1 MKKIFLLLIGISFM
15 VPGQTKNP
23 DQILNEVKKNFE
35 KIEDYS
41 VDVTIKMDVSFLK
54 VPDTKAKI
62 YYKKPDK
69 VNIESKQF
77 ALLPRRALDI
87 SPTSLLKGKYTA
99 IFDKFETLNG
109 VKIAVIKT
117 IPLGESSEVVLST
130 FWIDIT
136 DYVVRKVE
144 ISTKVNGTFT
154 IDLNYNSQTKFRQL
168 PSSIIFS
175 FNVSKLNIP
184 KRFSGQEEN
193 DKADTTSNKSTIGK
207 VFIDYS
213 NYKVNQGLP
222 DSLFESKGKQSKFD
236 STD

>member
-1 MKKIFLLLIGISFM
+1 MKKIILALIALTFV

-109 VKIAVIKT
+109 VKTAVIKT

>member
-1 MKKIFLLLIGISFM
+1 MKKIILALIALTFV

-99 IFDKFETLNG
+99 IFDRFETLNG
-109 VKIAVIKT
+109 VKTAVIKT

-154 IDLNYNSQTKFRQL
+154 INLNYNSQTKFRQL

-193 DKADTTSNKSTIGK
+193 DKADTSSNRSTIGK

>member
-1 MKKIFLLLIGISFM
+1 MKKIFILLVAISFI

-23 DQILNEVKKNFE
+23 DKILNEVKKNFD
-35 KIEDYS
+35 KIDDYS

-109 VKIAVIKT
+109 VKTAVIKT

-130 FWIDIT
+130 FWIDLT
-136 DYVVRKVE
+136 DFVVRKVE

-154 IDLNYNSQTKFRQL
+154 INLNYNTQTKFKQL

-193 DKADTTSNKSTIGK
+193 NKADSSSTMGK
-207 VFIDYS
+207 VFIEYS

-222 DSLFESKGKQSKFD
+222 DSLFEEKKKQSESD
-236 STD
+236 SSH

>member
-1 MKKIFLLLIGISFM
+1 MKKIFLLVIVISFM
-15 VPGQTKNP
+15 VRGQTKDP
-23 DQILNEVKKNFE
+23 DKILNEVKKNFE
-35 KIEDYS
+35 KIDDYS
-41 VDVTIKMDVSFLK
+41 VDVSIKMDVSFLK

-109 VKIAVIKT
+109 VKTAVIKT
-117 IPLGESSEVVLST
+117 IPLEESSEVVLST
-130 FWIDIT
+130 FWIDLT
-136 DYVVRKVE
+136 DFIVRKVE

-154 IDLNYNSQTKFRQL
+154 INLNYNSQNKFKQL

-184 KRFSGQEEN
+184 KRFSGQEEDN
-193 DKADTTSNKSTIGK
+193 KADTSSNRSTIGK

-222 DSLFESKGKQSKFD
+222 DSLFEEKKKPSEFKS
-236 STD
+236 SH

>member
-1 MKKIFLLLIGISFM
+1 MKKIILALIALTFV

-109 VKIAVIKT
+109 VKTAVIKT

-130 FWIDIT
+130 FWIDLA

-154 IDLNYNSQTKFRQL
+154 INLNYNSQTKFKQL

-193 DKADTTSNKSTIGK
+193 DKADTSSNKSTIGK

-222 DSLFESKGKQSKFD
+222 DSLFDGKGKQSKFD

>member
-1 MKKIFLLLIGISFM
+1 MKKIILALIALTFV
-15 VPGQTKNP
+15 VPGQTKDP
-23 DQILNEVKKNFE
+23 DKILNEVKKNFE

-41 VDVTIKMDVSFLK
+41 VDVTIKLDVSFLK

-99 IFDKFETLNG
+99 IFDKFEILNG
-109 VKIAVIKT
+109 VKTAVIKT

-130 FWIDIT
+130 FWIDIA

-154 IDLNYNSQTKFRQL
+154 INLNYNSQTKFKQL

-193 DKADTTSNKSTIGK
+193 DKADTSSNRSTIGK

-222 DSLFESKGKQSKFD
+222 DSLFEGKGKQSKFD
-236 STD
+236 SND

>member
-109 VKIAVIKT
+109 VKTAVIKT

-154 IDLNYNSQTKFRQL
+154 INLNYNSQTKFKQL

-222 DSLFESKGKQSKFD
+222 DSLFENKGKQSKFD

>member
-1 MKKIFLLLIGISFM
+1 MKKIILALIALTFV
-15 VPGQTKNP
+15 VPGQTKDP
-23 DQILNEVKKNFE
+23 DKILNEVKKNFE

-41 VDVTIKMDVSFLK
+41 VDVTIKLDVSFLK

-109 VKIAVIKT
+109 VKTAVIKT

-130 FWIDIT
+130 FWIDLA

-154 IDLNYNSQTKFRQL
+154 INLNYNSQTKFKQL

-193 DKADTTSNKSTIGK
+193 DKADTSSNKSTIGK

-222 DSLFESKGKQSKFD
+222 DSLFDGKGKQSKFD

>member
-109 VKIAVIKT
+109 VKTAVIKT

>member
-1 MKKIFLLLIGISFM
+1 MKKIILALIALTFV

-41 VDVTIKMDVSFLK
+41 VDVTIKLDVSFLK

-109 VKIAVIKT
+109 VKTAVIKT

-130 FWIDIT
+130 FWIDLA

-154 IDLNYNSQTKFRQL
+154 INLNYNSQTKFKQL

-193 DKADTTSNKSTIGK
+193 DKADTSSNKSTIGK

-222 DSLFESKGKQSKFD
+222 DSLFDGKGKQSKFD

>member
-1 MKKIFLLLIGISFM
+1 MKKILLLLIAFTFVI
-15 VPGQTKNP
+15 PGQSKNP
-23 DQILNEVKKNFE
+23 DKILNEVKKTFD
-35 KIEDYS
+35 KIDDYS
-41 VDVTIKMDVSFLK
+41 VDVSIKMDVSFLK
-54 VPDTKAKI
+54 VPDAKAKI

-99 IFDKFETLNG
+99 IFDKFETFNG
-109 VKIAVIKT
+109 VKTAVIKT
-117 IPLGESSEVVLST
+117 IPLGEASEVVLST
-130 FWIDIT
+130 FWIDLT
-136 DYVVRKVE
+136 DFVVRKVE

-154 IDLNYNSQTKFRQL
+154 INLDYNSQTKFKQL

-184 KRFSGQEEN
+184 KRFSGREEDN
-193 DKADTTSNKSTIGK
+193 KPDTSSNRSAIGK

-222 DSLFESKGKQSKFD
+222 DSLFEGNKKQSEFNP
-236 STD
+236 SH

>member
-1 MKKIFLLLIGISFM
+1 MKKIFLFLIVFAFV
-15 VPGQTKNP
+15 VPGQSKDP
-23 DQILNEVKKNFE
+23 DKILDEVKKNFE
-35 KIEDYS
+35 KIDDYS

-54 VPDTKAKI
+54 VPETKAKI

-77 ALLPRRALDI
+77 ALLPKRALDI

-99 IFDKFETLNG
+99 IFDKFVTLNG
-109 VKIAVIKT
+109 VKTAVIKT
-117 IPLGESSEVVLST
+117 IPLEESSEVVLST
-130 FWIDIT
+130 FWIDLT
-136 DYVVRKVE
+136 
-144 ISTKVNGTFT
+144 ISTKLNGTFS
-154 IDLNYNSQTKFRQL
+154 ININYNVQNKFKQL

-193 DKADTTSNKSTIGK
+193 DKADTSSNRSTIGK

-213 NYKVNQGLP
+213 NYKVNKGLP
-222 DSLFESKGKQSKFD
+222 DSLFERKNQQSEFNP
-236 STD
+236 SH

>member
-1 MKKIFLLLIGISFM
+1 MKKIFLFLIVFAFV
-15 VPGQTKNP
+15 VPGQSKDP
-23 DQILNEVKKNFE
+23 DKILDEVKKNFE
-35 KIEDYS
+35 KIDDYS

-54 VPDTKAKI
+54 VPETKAKI

-99 IFDKFETLNG
+99 IFDKFVTLNG
-109 VKIAVIKT
+109 VKTAVIKT
-117 IPLGESSEVVLST
+117 IPLEESSEVVLST
-130 FWIDIT
+130 FWIDLT
-136 DYVVRKVE
+136 DFVVRKVE
-144 ISTKVNGTFT
+144 ISTKLNGTFT
-154 IDLNYNSQTKFRQL
+154 ININYNARNKFKQL

-193 DKADTTSNKSTIGK
+193 DKADTSSNRSTIGK

-213 NYKVNQGLP
+213 NYKVNKGLP
-222 DSLFESKGKQSKFD
+222 DSLFEAKNKQSEFNP
-236 STD
+236 SH